1 MVYSILQGLF
11 VFKYAFIA
19 LFLTIPL
26 LSSTPLFGV
35 PLWVYGSLGATVA
48 LALLIIVTIEK
59 EWDTLK

>member
-1 MVYSILQGLF
+1 M
-11 VFKYAFIA
+11 FKYAFIA